1 MGERSS
7 TPTSALTFTRRT
19 LGGAAREGES
29 PVAQKGQARQGTV
42 STTRHEKSGGKLG
55 RPRSKAKEPR
65 RPIAESTVRER

>member
-1 MGERSS
+1 MRESGRS
-7 TPTSALTFTRRT
+7 PTLALTCTRRT
-19 LGGAAREGES
+19 LGGAAIGGES
-29 PVAQKGQARQGTV
+29 PVAKRGQARQGTV

>member
-1 MGERSS
+1 MRKSS
-7 TPTSALTFTRRT
+7 VFSTVIAAFTRRT
-19 LGGAAREGES
+19 LGGAATAGES
-29 PVAQKGQARQGTV
+29 PVAKRGSKRQGIV

>member
-1 MGERSS
+1 MGEGSRSL
-7 TPTSALTFTRRT
+7 TSVLTFTRRT
-19 LGGAAREGES
+19 LGGAARPGES
-29 PVAQKGQARQGTV
+29 PVAQRGQARQGTV

>member
-1 MGERSS
+1 MGESS
-7 TPTSALTFTRRT
+7 SCLTREDRFRRRT
-19 LGGAAREGES
+19 LGGAVGEGES
-29 PVAQKGQARQGTV
+29 PVVDESGPEQGDV